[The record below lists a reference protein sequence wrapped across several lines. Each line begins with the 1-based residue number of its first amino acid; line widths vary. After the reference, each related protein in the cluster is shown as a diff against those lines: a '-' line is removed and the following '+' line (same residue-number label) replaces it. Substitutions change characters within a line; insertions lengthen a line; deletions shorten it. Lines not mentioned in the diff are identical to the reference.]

1 MHIVSQATISTPSP
15 LLPTPAHLQM
25 RLRPNP
31 IDQLHP
37 TAIDLIHELD
47 HRLHLRVVGVQVEVV
62 DVELC
67 VRVGAARGVERE
79 WDVGRV
85 EGVEKDVGTEGAVV
99 VERFCAGES
108 AQVQRTGNT
117 E

>member
-1 MHIVSQATISTPSP
+1 
-15 LLPTPAHLQM
+15 M

-62 DVELC
+62 DVELRG
-67 VRVGAARGVERE
+67 RVGRAGHLEGGGDEGVAE
-79 WDVGRV
+79 DVG
-85 EGVEKDVGTEGAVV
+85 EDGGAEGAVL
-99 VERFCAGES
+99 VEDFAEGELAMGRGGRGTDVS
-108 AQVQRTGNT
+108 ERHVLDDVPLGERRGGY
-117 E
+117 